1 MECNFCNKKID
12 KEYKCRL
19 CQNIFCSNICVIS
32 HFSKIHSNTNQIT
45 GIENQNKDLLIQKL
59 SDKLLNNII
68 IISPYITEGNYLKGE
83 IKYDNK
89 YSLNNFFRLT
99 SKGKDIILGAG
110 TFGQVYLAQNKID
123 HKLYAIKHMEK
134 NRLSN
139 CLSSLNTIYNE
150 IDIQSRI
157 NHPNIIKIL
166 NVIETK
172 KSFDL
177 ILEYANSGNLFH
189 HIRRNKGLSEQQS
202 FKFFIQVAN
211 AIYFMQKN
219 NLIHRDLKPE
229 NILLID
235 YNIVKLCDFGW
246 CVELSSKKRST
257 YCGTTEYMAPEI
269 VSQSNYDKSIDV
281 WSLGILLYELIH
293 GYSPF
298 RAIKQKNN
306 DNEIIENIKIH
317 NLKFDKEVSYEC
329 KELIIGLLHNNVNKR
344 LKIEDI
350 FNSKFVKKYEI
361 LNYNIPHQKKNDSI
375 NLDNK
380 SEYYIRNNNNDDS
393 YLFLNSNKK
402 ILNHELIRQ
411 QSTQIIADFVKVN
424 LNKKNNEENKKTEN
438 SELRNIKMKLQKEKF
453 LQIQKG
459 KDLNMNEPLNKTYI
473 KMKKKKEE
481 TFESFVNLSNLKLQ
495 EHQKSFIISD
505 FHLDFQKKDK
515 EKNIFE
521 EIQMKNKRN
530 KSEFLG
536 PMISFEKNNSDEESK
551 FEELQKTPK
560 KSILEENFIPPKLLL
575 NNNWDGQFNKMK
587 KYNMTKNSVLKL

>member
-1 MECNFCNKKID
+1 MECNFCDKKID
-12 KEYKCRL
+12 KQYKCSL

-45 GIENQNKDLLIQKL
+45 GIENQNKNLLIQKL
-59 SDKLLNNII
+59 SDKLLNNIT

-157 NHPNIIKIL
+157 THPNIIKIL

-202 FKFFIQVAN
+202 FKYFIQVAN

-317 NLKFDKEVSYEC
+317 NLKFDKEVSCEC
-329 KELIIGLLHNNVNKR
+329 KELIIGLLHENVNKR
-344 LKIEDI
+344 LKIQDV

-375 NLDNK
+375 NNDNK
-380 SEYYIRNNNNDDS
+380 SEYYYRNNNNDDS

-424 LNKKNNEENKKTEN
+424 LNKKNNEENEKKEN
-438 SELRNIKMKLQKEKF
+438 SELRNIKMKLQKEKI
-453 LQIQKG
+453 LQIQKA
-459 KDLNMNEPLNKTYI
+459 KNFNMNEPLNKTFT

-481 TFESFVNLSNLKLQ
+481 TFESFINLSNLKLQ
-495 EHQKSFIISD
+495 EHQKSFIVSD
-505 FHLDFQKKDK
+505 FHLNLKKKDK

-536 PMISFEKNNSDEESK
+536 PMISFEKNNSDEECK

-587 KYNMTKNSVLKL
+587 KYNMNKNSVLKL

>member
-1 MECNFCNKKID
+1 MECEICNKKIE
-12 KEYKCRL
+12 KEYICSI
-19 CQNIFCSNICVIS
+19 CQNIFCSKICIIS
-32 HFSKIHSNTNQIT
+32 HFSKIHSNSNELNYQS
-45 GIENQNKDLLIQKL
+45 EDKNLLIKKL
-59 SDKLLNNII
+59 SGKLNNNNQ

-83 IKYDNK
+83 IKYDNIYALK
-89 YSLNNFFRLT
+89 NFFRLT
-99 SKGKDIILGAG
+99 SKGKDIILGSG

-123 HKLYAIKHMEK
+123 HKYYAIKHMEK
-134 NRLSN
+134 NRLSQ

-157 NHPNIIKIL
+157 THPNIIKIL

-177 ILEYANSGNLFH
+177 ILEYANCGNLFH
-189 HIRRNKGLSEQQS
+189 YIRRNKGLSEEQS
-202 FKFFIQVAN
+202 FKYFIQVSN
-211 AIYFMQKN
+211 AIYFLQKN

-235 YNIVKLCDFGW
+235 YNIIKLCDFGW

-269 VSQSNYDKSIDV
+269 VTQNNYDKSIDV

-424 LNKKNNEENKKTEN
+424 LNKKNNEENEKKEN

-587 KYNMTKNSVLKL
+587 KYNMNKNSVLKL

>member
-1 MECNFCNKKID
+1 M
-12 KEYKCRL
+12 
-19 CQNIFCSNICVIS
+19 
-32 HFSKIHSNTNQIT
+32 
-45 GIENQNKDLLIQKL
+45 
-59 SDKLLNNII
+59 
-68 IISPYITEGNYLKGE
+68 
-83 IKYDNK
+83 
-89 YSLNNFFRLT
+89 
-99 SKGKDIILGAG
+99 
-110 TFGQVYLAQNKID
+110 
-123 HKLYAIKHMEK
+123 
-134 NRLSN
+134 
-139 CLSSLNTIYNE
+139 
-150 IDIQSRI
+150 
-157 NHPNIIKIL
+157 
-166 NVIETK
+166 
-172 KSFDL
+172 
-177 ILEYANSGNLFH
+177 
-189 HIRRNKGLSEQQS
+189 
-202 FKFFIQVAN
+202 
-211 AIYFMQKN
+211 
-219 NLIHRDLKPE
+219 
-229 NILLID
+229 
-235 YNIVKLCDFGW
+235 
-246 CVELSSKKRST
+246 
-257 YCGTTEYMAPEI
+257 
-269 VSQSNYDKSIDV
+269 
-281 WSLGILLYELIH
+281 
-293 GYSPF
+293 
-298 RAIKQKNN
+298 
-306 DNEIIENIKIH
+306 
-317 NLKFDKEVSYEC
+317 
-329 KELIIGLLHNNVNKR
+329 
-344 LKIEDI
+344 
-350 FNSKFVKKYEI
+350 
-361 LNYNIPHQKKNDSI
+361 NYNIPHQKKNDSI

-424 LNKKNNEENKKTEN
+424 LNKKNNEENEKKEN